1 MLGLGVDQGRGLAL
15 SRGLMERMA
24 GYCLKKVSRAL
35 TLSSALLLW
44 VLLWVLIWVLIWL
57 NWAARCSNWAWA
69 ASWRARIS
77 AGRL

>member
-44 VLLWVLIWVLIWL
+44 VLIWVLIWL

-77 AGRL
+77 ARRL